1 MRNRERCI
9 IFDETFFS
17 SRVAPLLV
25 VDFTV
30 QMGSWREKGR
40 FPDKVVS
47 RFSLY
52 LRYLKRIEQEG
63 VYLITSSQVAQA
75 LELTASQVRRD
86 LSYLGHFGL
95 AGVGYNV
102 KKLVSTLEKNL
113 GLNKEWPVV
122 LVGAGNLGAALF
134 SYSGFR
140 TRGFKIVAVFDKDP
154 KKIGSKWAD
163 VAILDID
170 RLPETV
176 KQKGVKIGVIAVP
189 HYAAQQVADRLVSSG
204 VKAIL
209 NFSPGKISVPEDVKL
224 QNVDVTTELET
235 LSWFL
240 GQ

>member
-1 MRNRERCI
+1 M
-9 IFDETFFS
+9 
-17 SRVAPLLV
+17 APLLV
-25 VDFTV
+25 VDFTA

-40 FPDKVVS
+40 FPDRVVS

-52 LRYLKRIEQEG
+52 LRYLKQVGQEG
-63 VYLITSSQVAQA
+63 VYLVTSSQIAQA
-75 LELTASQVRRD
+75 LHLTAPQVRRD

-102 KKLVSTLEKNL
+102 KKLASTLEKVL

-140 TRGFKIVAVFDKDP
+140 RRGFEIVAIFDRDTN
-154 KKIGSKWAD
+154 KIGTRWAN

-170 RLPETV
+170 CLPEAV
-176 KQKGVKIGVIAVP
+176 KQKDVKIGVIAVP
-189 HYAAQQVADRLVSSG
+189 QYAAQEVADRLVNSG

-209 NFSPGKISVPEDVKL
+209 NFSPSKIEVPDDVKL
-224 QNVDVTTELET
+224 QDVDVTTELET

-240 GQ
+240 AQ